1 MTPSSNNGAI
11 TIDVLAAI
19 RTGCAALNSVFLPD
33 DTWPDFKAWHVEP
46 DAVAAHRS
54 MLLLALERGHLGRLT
69 GPIHRY
75 LIENGRLRSHV
86 RLQYVKDLRERWM
99 LYPDPLE
106 RHHKSRMFTGRVAE
120 LQCAEWLETRGWRI
134 VGLEALRPGSD
145 IEAVTASGAVAAFE
159 VKSIGSE
166 DDDFAM
172 ILRSMAQG
180 PSAGSV
186 SPYVAINYLLFR
198 VYEAA
203 KQLAQFNGHR
213 IAVAVIDDL
222 TWWRFEMQLQNHW
235 IEWGNPTFLAHDP
248 EWEKF
253 AKEQDDRYPE
263 LRAELR
269 SVVGGIDGVWI
280 IKRAYGYEHHLEQE
294 LSTGSA

>member
-1 MTPSSNNGAI
+1 
-11 TIDVLAAI
+11 
-19 RTGCAALNSVFLPD
+19 VFLPD
-33 DTWPDFKAWHVEP
+33 DTWRDFKAWHVER

-54 MLLLALERGHLGRLT
+54 MLLLALERGHLWRLT
-69 GPIHRY
+69 SPIHRY
-75 LIENGRLRSHV
+75 LIENGRLRSDV
-86 RLQYVKDLRERWM
+86 RRQYVKDLRERWM

-120 LQCAEWLETRGWRI
+120 LQCAEWLETRGCRI
-134 VGLEALRPGSD
+134 AGLEALRPGSD
-145 IEAVTASGAVAAFE
+145 IEAATASGAVTAFE

-166 DDDFAM
+166 DSDFAM
-172 ILRSMAQG
+172 ILRSIAQA

-203 KQLAQFNGHR
+203 KQLAQFDGQR
-213 IAVAVIDDL
+213 IAVVVIDDL

-235 IEWGNPTFLAHDP
+235 IDWANATFLDHDP
-248 EWEKF
+248 EWETF
-253 AKEQDDRYPE
+253 VKEQEDRYPQ
-263 LRAELR
+263 LRTELR
-269 SVVGGIDGVWI
+269 SVVGGINGAWV
-280 IKRAYGYEHHLEQE
+280 IKRVYGYEYRLEQE